1 MTGCGYFV
9 KLYIKLFSESG
20 SHQQMVSSKP
30 SVGSVLY
37 LNLFFSIQ
45 SIESLLYLL
54 LSWTDYSLSLFST
67 WVRYILSF
75 FPQRW
80 AFYSVAYKLSR
91 LDFISYYFK
100 FSVGKMPNTVL
111 KRRNAQREPNVAYIQ
126 MGNFYIFFVKVQI
139 L

>member
-1 MTGCGYFV
+1 MPLSGGEYFV

-20 SHQQMVSSKP
+20 SHQQLPSSKP
-30 SVGSVLY
+30 SVGSVLSF
-37 LNLFFSIQ
+37 LH

-54 LSWTDYSLSLFST
+54 LSWTDYSLSPLFNLSEI
-67 WVRYILSF
+67 YSLSF

-91 LDFISYYFK
+91 LDFVFFFLYQIC
-100 FSVGKMPNTVL
+100 SVGKMPNTVL

-126 MGNFYIFFVKVQI
+126 MGKFSFVKI
-139 L
+139 F